1 MNPIT
6 SAQQQRVRELF
17 EAALD
22 LPSHERGAWAAR
34 LSADDTA
41 VRDEVLSLLDHDQRA
56 GNFLTDSALARVPDL
71 LAEDGALSAGTT
83 IGAYTIVREL
93 GRGGVGRVYPPTDA
107 PLGRQVAVKA
117 LAPHLTRDPLHR
129 ERLRREAR
137 AAAAL

>member
-93 GRGGVGRVYPPTDA
+93 RRRGEGGGCFSTPGRPRPPG
-107 PLGRQVAVKA
+107 PGHGLG
-117 LAPHLTRDPLHR
+117 P
-129 ERLRREAR
+129 RLRPR
-137 AAAAL
+137 